1 MISCHKLKV
10 RILILIKSNKF
21 FNLDFFFNIS
31 IYCHYTVKKVHMV
44 HIIIIIIIYIGIV
57 VKMKVSI
64 SNYHH
69 HHHCQLLKN
78 IYTYSIWMLQ
88 MMMKMKNRFHSTK
101 PINWLIFTKK
111 MFSSLAYSTIFICL
125 C

>member
-1 MISCHKLKV
+1 MTNCHKLKV
-10 RILILIKSNKF
+10 RILILIKSKEF
-21 FNLDFFFNIS
+21 LVLDFCPIFFNIS
-31 IYCHYTVKKVHMV
+31 IYCHYTVKKVHM
-44 HIIIIIIIYIGIV
+44 IIIIIIYIGIV

-88 MMMKMKNRFHSTK
+88 KMMKMKNRFHSTK

-111 MFSSLAYSTIFICL
+111 MFSSLAYLTIFICL